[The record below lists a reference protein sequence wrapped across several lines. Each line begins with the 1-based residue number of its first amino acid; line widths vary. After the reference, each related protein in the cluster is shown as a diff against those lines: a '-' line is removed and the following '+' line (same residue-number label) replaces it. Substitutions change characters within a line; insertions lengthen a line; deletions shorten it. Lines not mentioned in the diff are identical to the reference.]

1 MVKRTHVRFGI
12 VSMLFIMTALNYAD
26 RATIAIAGP
35 AMAKNW
41 GLGPT
46 TMGYLFSAFG
56 WTYVIGQLPGGWL
69 LDRFGA
75 RKVYGDVSLIRAAFT
90 SLQGLV
96 VYLGASAAV
105 AVLFV
110 LRMMVGL
117 AEAPAFPGN
126 SRIVAAWFPTAERGT
141 ASAIFNSAQYFAT
154 VLFAPLM
161 GWITYSFGW
170 QYVFWVMGVLGFL
183 SVVLWW
189 KVVYSPAEHPRINAA
204 EFEYIKEGGAL
215 VDAGSNRAPGTPS
228 VQWRQVKQLLGSR
241 MLIGVYLG
249 QYCLNAVTYF
259 FLTWFPAYLVQA
271 RGMSILKAGFVASAP
286 AVCGFAGG
294 ILGGM
299 ASDYLLRK
307 GCSLTL
313 SRKAPIVAGMLM
325 STVMIACNYV
335 NVEALVVAIM
345 ALSFFGKGF
354 GALGWAVVSDTSPK
368 EMLGFAGGMFNFIG
382 SISAVT
388 TPIAIG
394 YIVQRTGSFHN
405 ALVFVAANALGTVLS
420 YLLIVGEIKRVE
432 LKPCS

>member
-1 MVKRTHVRFGI
+1 MAPRSHVRFGI
-12 VSMLFIMTALNYAD
+12 VSALFIMTALNYAD
-26 RATIAIAGP
+26 RATISIAGP
-35 AMAKNW
+35 AMAKD
-41 GLGPT
+41 LGFGAV
-46 TMGYLFSAFG
+46 TMGYIFSAFG
-56 WTYVIGQLPGGWL
+56 WAYVIGQLPGGWL

-75 RKVYGDVSLIRAAFT
+75 RRVYADASLIRAAFT

-96 VYLGASAAV
+96 VYVSASAAV
-105 AVLFV
+105 RVLFV

-161 GWITYSFGW
+161 GWITFAFGW
-170 QYVFWVMGVLGFL
+170 RYVFWVMGALGFL
-183 SVVLWW
+183 SVALWL
-189 KVVYSPAEHPRINAA
+189 KVVYEPAEHPRINQA
-204 EFEYIKEGGAL
+204 EFEYIKNGGAL
-215 VDAGSNRAPGTPS
+215 VDAGCNTARRGQS

-241 MLIGVYLG
+241 MLIGVYFG
-249 QYCLNAVTYF
+249 QYCINAVTYF

-271 RGMSILKAGFVASAP
+271 RGISILKAGLLASAP

-299 ASDYLLRK
+299 ASDYLLNR

-313 SRKAPIVAGMLM
+313 ARKAPIVAGMLM
-325 STVMIACNYV
+325 SAAMIVCNYV
-335 NVEALVVAIM
+335 NVEALVVGIM
-345 ALSFFGKGF
+345 GLSFFGKGF

-368 EMLGFAGGMFNFIG
+368 EMAGFAGGMFNFVG

-388 TPIAIG
+388 TPIVIG
-394 YIVQRTGSFHN
+394 YIVQRTGSFNN
-405 ALVFVAANALGTVLS
+405 ALVFVSANALGTVLS
-420 YLLIVGEIKRVE
+420 YLLIVGEIKRME
-432 LKPCS
+432 LKPGC